1 MRTKTLLAVW
11 TSTVIALTLATG
23 AAGQAPPSAGRGPI
37 VGRAVRHD
45 TSPELRSVP
54 AIPPTAGPKTVELRR
69 PRLPR
74 GHGPRVKL
82 GRDPV
87 LQDFAGPLNM
97 PSATSFDGVSNVN
110 GVLPP
115 DPNGSVGPSHYVQ
128 WVNLSFAVYSKAG
141 ALLYGPASGNTLWQ
155 GFGGPCQAENGGDP
169 IVLYDKQA
177 DRWFMSQLAYPNF
190 PNGPFYQCIAVSQT
204 GDPLGAF
211 HRYAFVISDTALNDY
226 PKFGVWPDGYYLAVN
241 QFVCFDLI
249 PPFGF
254 YVCDWAGQGAFAF
267 ERDKMLSGQAAQMI
281 GFSLPVSNL
290 GGMLPADW
298 DGPTPPP
305 PGAPNVYVQADDDVW
320 FSPTLPQDRLQLWPF
335 HVDWANPALSTFGP
349 NPPGADVGLVLDVQ
363 PFDSNMCDYAAN
375 CIPQPGF
382 DLIGQPSPSVDALAD
397 RLMYRLQYRNFGTHE
412 TLVVNHTVDVD
423 GTDHAGI
430 RWYELRDAGSGWSVH
445 QQGTYGPDSRH
456 RWMGSVAM
464 DGAGNIAL
472 GFSLSSR
479 DPETYPAVVYVGR
492 LAADP
497 LGTLPQAETIMWA
510 GNGAQEDSSGRWGD
524 YSSMSVD
531 PTDDC
536 TFWYTHEY
544 YPSTDV
550 ITGMNWRTRIGSF
563 KFASCGGAPTDTP
576 PAVAVTSPA
585 SGTTVSGTV
594 PVTASATDDHGVTQ
608 VEFFVDGASIGVDT
622 DGSDGWSVNWN
633 TTTATNGGHTV
644 TATATDTIGQTES
657 SSNPV
662 TVANAS
668 ATSMGVFGI
677 DWDTGKNLTLA
688 VTVRRD
694 SDASGGLTSGDLA
707 VNGASVALV
716 LTRDS
721 NGNGTFECG
730 GADTCWTFSGST
742 NNKGQVRFRLIG
754 APAGLYQAR
763 VTGLTHGSYT
773 WTPSLDLDNP
783 DTFTK

>member
-1 MRTKTLLAVW
+1 
-11 TSTVIALTLATG
+11 
-23 AAGQAPPSAGRGPI
+23 
-37 VGRAVRHD
+37 
-45 TSPELRSVP
+45 
-54 AIPPTAGPKTVELRR
+54 
-69 PRLPR
+69 
-74 GHGPRVKL
+74 
-82 GRDPV
+82 
-87 LQDFAGPLNM
+87 
-97 PSATSFDGVSNVN
+97 
-110 GVLPP
+110 
-115 DPNGSVGPSHYVQ
+115 
-128 WVNLSFAVYSKAG
+128 
-141 ALLYGPASGNTLWQ
+141 
-155 GFGGPCQAENGGDP
+155 
-169 IVLYDKQA
+169 
-177 DRWFMSQLAYPNF
+177 
-190 PNGPFYQCIAVSQT
+190 
-204 GDPLGAF
+204 
-211 HRYAFVISDTALNDY
+211 
-226 PKFGVWPDGYYLAVN
+226 
-241 QFVCFDLI
+241 
-249 PPFGF
+249 
-254 YVCDWAGQGAFAF
+254 
-267 ERDKMLSGQAAQMI
+267 
-281 GFSLPVSNL
+281 
-290 GGMLPADW
+290 
-298 DGPTPPP
+298 
-305 PGAPNVYVQADDDVW
+305 
-320 FSPTLPQDRLQLWPF
+320 
-335 HVDWANPALSTFGP
+335 
-349 NPPGADVGLVLDVQ
+349 
-363 PFDSNMCDYAAN
+363 
-375 CIPQPGF
+375 
-382 DLIGQPSPSVDALAD
+382 
-397 RLMYRLQYRNFGTHE
+397 
-412 TLVVNHTVDVD
+412 
-423 GTDHAGI
+423 
-430 RWYELRDAGSGWSVH
+430 
-445 QQGTYGPDSRH
+445 
-456 RWMGSVAM
+456 MGSVAM